1 MFVEVA
7 FLQESA
13 AQANTTKAMKVIV
26 RMTPNDP
33 GSATAATR
41 RADCNRDGPPPFAA
55 AWLGRASVNQVRA
68 KVRNFPIFDF
78 LNPLVQASSVHLP
91 KLATKLK
98 VLNHHIAFSFF
109 KEVFGQTYVGSK
121 TVHLR

>member
-1 MFVEVA
+1 MP
-7 FLQESA
+7 
-13 AQANTTKAMKVIV
+13 TKAYT
-26 RMTPNDP
+26 TPRIIIARNHGGRHDSLMRGLTHP
-33 GSATAATR
+33 IATAATR
-41 RADCNRDGPPPFAA
+41 RADCNCDGPPPFAA
-55 AWLGRASVNQVRA
+55 ASLDRASVNQVRA

-98 VLNHHIAFSFF
+98 VLDHHIAFSFF